1 MIEYIS
7 KNKAQKAVY
16 YFKTS
21 IFKIQLHIAVITS
34 IKK

>member
-7 KNKAQKAVY
+7 KNKTQKAVY

-21 IFKIQLHIAVITS
+21 IFKIQLHIAAFTS
-34 IKK
+34 TKK